1 MPDITYRQAAID
13 DSAEIHTLLLRLAP
27 EIPLLVDTL
36 GREEALYAL
45 TRLCT
50 RGGESWVACDAAGRI
65 VGFVLVEL
73 VEHGRHYAEHEVLEL
88 HYAGVAPEHRR
99 QGVFA
104 GLRRQGAGPPDPVT
118 TAVSPQNRSGAARQ
132 LEKLGFPRRQH
143 ARRRTPAALVARR
156 RLMRLPHRPPNAI

>member
-1 MPDITYRQAAID
+1 MPDITCRQAAID

-36 GREEALYAL
+36 EREEALYAL

-50 RGGESWVACDAAGRI
+50 RGGESWVACDATGRI
-65 VGFVLVEL
+65 VGFALVEL

-88 HYAGVAPEHRR
+88 HYAGIAPEHRR

-104 GLRRQGAGPPDPVT
+104 GLVGRVLARLILVT
-118 TAVSPQNRSGAARQ
+118 TAVSPQNRAGAARQ
-132 LEKLGFPRRQH
+132 LEKLGFRGDSTRSGEPRLRWS
-143 ARRRTPAALVARR
+143 PGGV
-156 RLMRLPHRPPNAI
+156 